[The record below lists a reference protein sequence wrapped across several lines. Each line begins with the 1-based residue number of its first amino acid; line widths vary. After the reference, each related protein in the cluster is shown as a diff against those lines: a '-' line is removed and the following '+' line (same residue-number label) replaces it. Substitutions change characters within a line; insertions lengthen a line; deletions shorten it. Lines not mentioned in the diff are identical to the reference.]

1 MNTRRILGAQADVEK
16 KLLPQKIGKGRSGI
30 GKKLPG
36 SLEVIIPQTRSSANR
51 IPQRAPRGQAQP
63 QGRTVDEEVFLLP
76 IVDRRR
82 GTFQQPLLTELG
94 GEVPPVLRRRM
105 AFEGIKMPKQGERRL
120 NLDYVAEG
128 EKSYQKPK
136 GIRGHG
142 SEGDV
147 QEAEEGSDKGR
158 KRKPESGTE
167 RFLIQTKATGRGS
180 AGPVRG
186 AR

>member
-1 MNTRRILGAQADVEK
+1 M
-16 KLLPQKIGKGRSGI
+16 
-30 GKKLPG
+30 
-36 SLEVIIPQTRSSANR
+36 
-51 IPQRAPRGQAQP
+51 
-63 QGRTVDEEVFLLP
+63 DEEKFFLP
-76 IVDRRR
+76 IVNRRR
-82 GTFQQPLLTELG
+82 GALQQPLLTKLG

-105 AFEGIKMPKQGERRL
+105 AFEGIKMPKQGEGRL

-142 SEGDV
+142 SERNV

-167 RFLIQTKATGRGS
+167 RFLIQIKAIGRRS